1 MVVYVQITENN
12 VEIFELIENLSIL
25 SIKEQICKDF
35 GLNEKSFLLCSNGE
49 TLSDECLVNHN
60 QYLNLHLVDGLLG
73 GKGGNTLA

>member
-1 MVVYVQITENN
+1 MFVHVQITENN

-35 GLNEKSFLLCSNGE
+35 DLKEKSFLLCSNGE

-60 QYLNLHLVDGLLG
+60 QYLNLHLVEGLLG